1 MKSSIDLAVAPKGR
15 KKPRRRVSLSGVI
28 TYGYGA
34 FSYRCTVRN
43 LTEIGAGIS
52 FSEPRL
58 LPQRLHLINM
68 RDQIAYEALTIWVN
82 GFEAGV
88 VFLDRFPL
96 AEVADDLAY
105 LKKLWNGSA
114 ERGWAPAQSL

>member
-1 MKSSIDLAVAPKGR
+1 MKSLNTPTVAPQGR
-15 KKPRRRVSLSGVI
+15 KKPRRRVNMSGVI

-34 FSYRCTVRN
+34 YSFRCTIRN

-52 FSEPRL
+52 FLEPRL
-58 LPQRLHLINM
+58 LPPRLHLINM
-68 RDQIAYEALTIWVN
+68 RDRIAYEALTIWLN
-82 GFEAGV
+82 DCEAGV

-105 LKKLWNGSA
+105 LKKLWHGSA
-114 ERGWAPAQSL
+114 ERGSSLEQSQ